1 MRHHRPLATAALAAL
16 TLGLAGLAACG
27 DDDDSA
33 SDATSAATAA
43 PAGTEATAGT
53 AGGEAPAGGDSV
65 SIANNTFE
73 PGTLEVAAGTE
84 VTWENQDGIPHRIA
98 SEDGSF
104 DSEDL
109 NQGDTFSA
117 TFDAAGEFPYICG
130 IHPTMTGT
138 IVVA

>member
-1 MRHHRPLATAALAAL
+1 MRHHRPLAIATFAAL
-16 TLGLAGLAACG
+16 TVSLAGLAACG

-33 SDATSAATAA
+33 SDATSAATGA
-43 PAGTEATAGT
+43 PAGTEAPAGT
-53 AGGEAPAGGDSV
+53 DAAAGGNSV

-117 TFDAAGEFPYICG
+117 TFDEAGNFPYICG
-130 IHPTMTGT
+130 IHPSMTGT

>member
-1 MRHHRPLATAALAAL
+1 MRHHRPLAIAAFAAL
-16 TLGLAGLAACG
+16 TVSLAGLAACG

-33 SDATSAATAA
+33 SDATAA
-43 PAGTEATAGT
+43 PAGTEAPAGT
-53 AGGEAPAGGDSV
+53 DAAAGGNSV

-84 VTWENQDGIPHRIA
+84 VTWENQDGIAHRIA

-117 TFDAAGEFPYICG
+117 TFDEAGDYPYICG
-130 IHPTMTGT
+130 IHPSMTGT